1 MFYVAVV
8 VITGLASL
16 PKGVTWPQMFGV
28 AVLCGIGFTMSL
40 FVGGLAF
47 AEGGS
52 GYARIDR
59 LGILFGSG
67 LSAVIGYI
75 ILLITTRKKS
85 K

>member
-1 MFYVAVV
+1 M
-8 VITGLASL
+8 TGLASL
-16 PKGVTWPQMFGV
+16 PKDVTWPQLFGV
-28 AVLCGIGFTMSL
+28 SVLCGIGFTMSL

-67 LSAVIGYI
+67 LSAVVGYL
-75 ILLITTRKKS
+75 ILLVTTREKAK
-85 K
+85 